1 MSMGAP
7 NTCSSGGCSSQVPHQ
22 CQWHEAARGG
32 GHLAPPAGPGG
43 VGVLPRRACS
53 PDEQT
58 LDLNSEGLGEVSWE
72 IAVGRKVLSGEG
84 NSPDNTF
91 LELHREGGSGG
102 T

>member
-1 MSMGAP
+1 MSRGLPTPAPQGAVAVR
-7 NTCSSGGCSSQVPHQ
+7 CHISASGMKQPEVEGT
-22 CQWHEAARGG
+22 WHLLQDLGEW
-32 GHLAPPAGPGG
+32 
-43 VGVLPRRACS
+43 ACS